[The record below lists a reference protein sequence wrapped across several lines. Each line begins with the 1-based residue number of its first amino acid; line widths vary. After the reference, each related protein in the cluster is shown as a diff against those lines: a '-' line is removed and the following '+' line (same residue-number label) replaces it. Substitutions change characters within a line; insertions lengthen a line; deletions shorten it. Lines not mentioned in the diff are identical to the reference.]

1 MHALSPAATASAGR
15 HRPVAGCP
23 RWIARLLL
31 CWGAACGASCG
42 PLAAQEDSSNPTAV
56 PPTVTSSST
65 SATATTPAKQPAT
78 AAVTRETWDSLYLRG
93 AKVGHARTRITP
105 IEENGRALLSIAV
118 EQRLALKRF
127 GQSSDQEMTLDS
139 VETPQGEV
147 LRFVTSTKLGAAPIV
162 ARGKLNGNRMV
173 VETQTSGKTQK
184 TELAWSADIGGV
196 IAVEQSLARK
206 PLQPGESRAIKSVLP
221 MLDQTLVVTTQLAAK
236 QLEPTPLLGG
246 TYYLLRIESRVELA
260 GGLKLDSV
268 LWANRAGEV
277 LKTSA
282 LAMGLETYRTTR
294 AEALDEPVNQQ
305 FDLGYDSVVQVA
317 RAIEHAHSTREV
329 RYRVTLKSG
338 DPTSVFV
345 SGWTQR
351 VRPLDEHA
359 AEVTVRG
366 IAPEAIAAA
375 AGAEGWPADEEPTA
389 ADRAANNLVQSDD
402 ATVKALAAEAAG
414 QETQPVEVALR
425 LEKFVHERI
434 KSKNFSQ
441 ALATAAEVAKSLEG
455 DCTEHAVLLAA
466 MARARGLPARVTI
479 GLVYMQSQQAFG
491 YHMWNEIY
499 IDKHWVPFDATLGQ
513 GGIGAAHLKL
523 AHSNLKE
530 TNALTCFLPVAQVLG
545 QVSIEV
551 LESR

>member
-23 RWIARLLL
+23 RWIAQLLV

-42 PLAAQEDSSNPTAV
+42 PVEAQEDAS
-56 PPTVTSSST
+56 PPAAATSSAT
-65 SATATTPAKQPAT
+65 SPA
-78 AAVTRETWDSLYLRG
+78 AAAGAKPDAAPLSRETWDSLYLRG

-147 LRFVTSTKLGAAPIV
+147 LRVVTSTKWGAAPIV
-162 ARGKLNGNRMV
+162 ARGKLDGNHMV
-173 VETQTSGKTQK
+173 VETQTAGKTQ
-184 TELAWSADIGGV
+184 TAELAWSADIGGV

-206 PLQPGESRAIKSVLP
+206 PLQPGESRAVKSVLP
-221 MLDQTLVVTTQLAAK
+221 MLDQTLVVTTQLQAR
-236 QLEPTPLLGG
+236 QLEPTPLLSG
-246 TYYLLRIESRVELA
+246 TYYLLRIESRVALA

-294 AEALDEPVNQQ
+294 GEALDEPVNQR
-305 FDLGYDSVVQVA
+305 FDLGYDSVVRGAQ
-317 RAIEHAHSTREV
+317 AIQHAHSTREV
-329 RYRVTLKSG
+329 RYRVELKSG

-351 VRPLDEHA
+351 VRPLDEHS

-366 IAPEAIAAA
+366 IAPDAIAAA
-375 AGAEGWPADEEPTA
+375 AGAEGWPADLEPAA
-389 ADRAANNLVQSDD
+389 ADRQPNSLVQSDD

-414 QETQPVEVALR
+414 SETKPVQVACR
-425 LEKFVHERI
+425 LEKFVQKRI

-466 MARARGLPARVTI
+466 MARARGLPARVAI
-479 GLVYMQSQQAFG
+479 GLVYMESQQAFG

-499 IDKHWVPFDATLGQ
+499 VDKHWVPFDATLGQ

>member
-1 MHALSPAATASAGR
+1 MHALSLAAAPRAGFGRVVAGCRQLALLQVVVWGALGGSGCEPLVAQEDAAASPSSSAATAA
-15 HRPVAGCP
+15 
-23 RWIARLLL
+23 
-31 CWGAACGASCG
+31 
-42 PLAAQEDSSNPTAV
+42 
-56 PPTVTSSST
+56 
-65 SATATTPAKQPAT
+65 
-78 AAVTRETWDSLYLRG
+78 TRETWDALYLRG

-105 IEENGRALLSIAV
+105 LDENGRALLSISI

-127 GQSSDQEMTLDS
+127 GQSSDQEIKLDS

-162 ARGKLNGNRMV
+162 ARGKLDGERMV
-173 VETQTSGKTQK
+173 VETTTAGKVST
-184 TELAWSADIGGV
+184 TVLPWSNEIGGV
-196 IAVEQSLARK
+196 IAVEQSLSRK
-206 PLQPGESRAIKSVLP
+206 PMQPGETRAVKSVLP
-221 MLDQTLVVTTQLAAK
+221 MLDQTLVVTTDLRAR
-236 QLEPTPLLGG
+236 QLEPTLLLSG

-260 GGLKLDSV
+260 GGLKLDSI

-282 LAMGLETYRTTR
+282 MAMGLETYRTTR
-294 AEALDEPVNQQ
+294 AQALDESTDER
-305 FDLGYDSVVQVA
+305 FDLGYDSVVPVSRSLDHTKQTVC
-317 RAIEHAHSTREV
+317 
-329 RYRVTLKSG
+329 YRVRLRDG

-351 VRPLDEHA
+351 VSPIDEHS

-366 IAPEAIAAA
+366 VMADKIAAASKVEGWSADPAPTASDRQPTSLLQSDDPAVVALAAAA
-375 AGAEGWPADEEPTA
+375 AGDETDP
-389 ADRAANNLVQSDD
+389 
-402 ATVKALAAEAAG
+402 VKLAC
-414 QETQPVEVALR
+414 R

-434 KSKNFSQ
+434 RRKNFSQ

-466 MARARGLPARVTI
+466 LARARGVAARVAI
-479 GLVYMQSQQAFG
+479 GLVYMPGQQAFG
-491 YHMWNEIY
+491 YHMWNELY
-499 IDKHWVPFDATLGQ
+499 VAEHWVPFDATLGK

-545 QVSIEV
+545 QLEIQV
-551 LESR
+551 LESP

>member
-1 MHALSPAATASAGR
+1 MAQEDASTPAATSSAAS
-15 HRPVAGCP
+15 
-23 RWIARLLL
+23 
-31 CWGAACGASCG
+31 
-42 PLAAQEDSSNPTAV
+42 LA
-56 PPTVTSSST
+56 
-65 SATATTPAKQPAT
+65 ATTPTKP

-93 AKVGHARTRITP
+93 AKVGHARTRIMP

-162 ARGKLNGNRMV
+162 ARGRLDGDRMI
-173 VETQTSGKTQK
+173 VETVMAGKTQ
-184 TELAWSADIGGV
+184 TAELAWGADIGGV

-206 PLQPGESRAIKSVLP
+206 PMQPGETRAVRSVLP
-221 MLDQTLVVTTQLAAK
+221 MLDQTLVVTTQLQAR
-236 QLEPTPLLGG
+236 QFEPTPLLSG

-260 GGLKLDSV
+260 GGLKLDSA

-294 AEALDEPVNQQ
+294 AEALDEPVNQR
-305 FDLGYDSVVQVA
+305 FDLGYDSVVRVA
-317 RAIEHAHSTREV
+317 RAIEHAHRTREV
-329 RYRVTLKSG
+329 RYRVQLKTG

-351 VRPLDEHA
+351 VRPLDEHS

-366 IAPEAIAAA
+366 IAPDAIAT
-375 AGAEGWPADEEPTA
+375 AGQAEGWPADQEPSQ
-389 ADRAANNLVQSDD
+389 ADRQPNSLVQSDD

-414 QETQPVEVALR
+414 NETRPVEVACR

-466 MARARGLPARVTI
+466 MARARGLPARVAI
-479 GLVYMQSQQAFG
+479 GLVYMEGQQAFG

-499 IDKHWVPFDATLGQ
+499 VDKHWVPFDATLGQ

-545 QVSIEV
+545 QVSIDV

>member
-23 RWIARLLL
+23 RWIAQLLV

-42 PLAAQEDSSNPTAV
+42 PVEAQEDAS
-56 PPTVTSSST
+56 PPAAATSSAT
-65 SATATTPAKQPAT
+65 SPA
-78 AAVTRETWDSLYLRG
+78 AAAGAKPDAAPLSRETWDSLYLRG

-105 IEENGRALLSIAV
+105 IEENGRALLSIVV

-139 VETPQGEV
+139 VET
-147 LRFVTSTKLGAAPIV
+147 RTA
-162 ARGKLNGNRMV
+162 
-173 VETQTSGKTQK
+173 GKTQ
-184 TELAWSADIGGV
+184 TAELPWSADIGGV
-196 IAVEQSLARK
+196 IAVEQSLARR
-206 PLQPGESRAIKSVLP
+206 PLQPGESRAVKSVLP
-221 MLDQTLVVTTQLAAK
+221 MLDQTMVVTTQLEAK
-236 QLEPTPLLGG
+236 QLEPTPLLSG
-246 TYYLLRIESRVELA
+246 TYYLLRIESSVELA

-305 FDLGYDSVVQVA
+305 FDLGYDSVVQVD

-366 IAPEAIAAA
+366 IAPAAIAAA
-375 AGAEGWPADEEPTA
+375 AEAEGWPADEEPTA
-389 ADRAANNLVQSDD
+389 ADRQPNNLVQSDD

-414 QETQPVEVALR
+414 NETRPVEVALR
-425 LEKFVHERI
+425 LEKFVGERI

-466 MARARGLPARVTI
+466 MARSRGLPARVAI
-479 GLVYMQSQQAFG
+479 GLVYMRSQQAFG

-499 IDKHWVPFDATLGQ
+499 VDKHWVPLDATLGQ

-523 AHSNLKE
+523 AHSNLKD